1 MVPLNLSL
9 INNVEDIVGFP
20 SIKVLNSNNSF
31 IIFCSRNAPVTTSF
45 SNLNLEIKFMLY
57 QTMLLKV
64 SLWIGYCHL
73 CMESHLK
80 LHSQSLLRNCTLTK
94 NIYNIFLVYQK
105 IALISLLMVVYILKY
120 SSSSHR
126 FLIKSF

>member
-1 MVPLNLSL
+1 MTLHAKMAMPNSQWYPWHLSL

-31 IIFCSRNAPVTTSF
+31 IIFCIRNAPVTTSF

-64 SLWIGYCHL
+64 SLWIGHCHL

-94 NIYNIFLVYQK
+94 KHLQYFF
-105 IALISLLMVVYILKY
+105 SLSENCINFSIDGCL
-120 SSSSHR
+120 HT
-126 FLIKSF
+126 

>member
-64 SLWIGYCHL
+64 SLWIGHCHL